1 MIIPDLNLLIYA
13 YDSSSPWHEAAK
25 RWWTGSLSGTQSVG
39 IPWVVALGFIR
50 LWTSPRVFRNPM
62 TVDQA
67 ATHVESWLQRPMVR
81 AVNPG
86 PRHAELAFSFLRT
99 EGKGGNLTTDAHLAA
114 LAIEANATLHTA
126 DTDFLRFP
134 GLRWINPLSGGG
146 TRGQTG
152 LPANFRQRAP
162 EIHGSLVS
170 PRAGVQQSVPKS
182 FSNAAA
188 RAAPQSPLG
197 LSRPAKKRSTGG
209 SS

>member
-25 RWWTGSLSGTQSVG
+25 RWWIASLSGTQSVG
-39 IPWVVALGFIR
+39 IAWVVALGFIR

-67 ATHVESWLQRPMVR
+67 AKHVESWLERPMVR
-81 AVNPG
+81 PVNPG
-86 PRHAELAFSFLRT
+86 PRHAELAFGFLRA

-134 GLRWINPLSGGG
+134 GLKWINPL
-146 TRGQTG
+146 T
-152 LPANFRQRAP
+152 
-162 EIHGSLVS
+162 
-170 PRAGVQQSVPKS
+170 
-182 FSNAAA
+182 
-188 RAAPQSPLG
+188 
-197 LSRPAKKRSTGG
+197 
-209 SS
+209 